1 MTTYPYVEGGIEP
14 TCCSVLSCHIAD
26 AIWVGYAS
34 IATAAL
40 VLGRQKVHHPV
51 PKGLSKWTTHV
62 GAHKVGYVAWDLCS
76 TPERDNCRNMVRERV
91 VRGKGEWIHIR
102 GGPKAGA
109 RWWPW
114 GEEGVGS
121 SPMYFSRKPVVDLT
135 EAPEFD
141 KVDLKTKDKDIVLW
155 VRKEREKERRRLEER
170 LAEGEE
176 QRERERRLAEEG
188 SSGSN
193 SSL

>member
-1 MTTYPYVEGGIEP
+1 M
-14 TCCSVLSCHIAD
+14 
-26 AIWVGYAS
+26 
-34 IATAAL
+34 
-40 VLGRQKVHHPV
+40 
-51 PKGLSKWTTHV
+51 
-62 GAHKVGYVAWDLCS
+62 
-76 TPERDNCRNMVRERV
+76 
-91 VRGKGEWIHIR
+91 
-102 GGPKAGA
+102 
-109 RWWPW
+109 
-114 GEEGVGS
+114 GS